1 MITPLHTP
9 IWPTPTTQPLKRYP
23 TIRTARNVRLNKRTI
38 DRMVDPYIPLWHLE
52 TSSPE
57 HSRANP
63 TKYTSDRT
71 FSNFRELTQTVN
83 VLDLNNVNNTQ
94 NSSNVSPQQNLP
106 GTGQQSEVN
115 DGESPERH
123 TFIIIISKT
132 QMP

>member
-1 MITPLHTP
+1 
-9 IWPTPTTQPLKRYP
+9 
-23 TIRTARNVRLNKRTI
+23 
-38 DRMVDPYIPLWHLE
+38 MVDPYISLWHLE

-57 HSRANP
+57 HARANP

-71 FSNFRELTQTVN
+71 FIGVRELTQTVN

-123 TFIIIISKT
+123 IYTER
-132 QMP
+132 